1 MGASDGL
8 IMPCNVF
15 YNGKGFE
22 YRDTVL
28 IRMMVFCL
36 EALYSN
42 SLTVRVDVY
51 VELACHM
58 SLMIIVFSYL
68 IYSMMLVKVKL
79 VYLVD

>member
-1 MGASDGL
+1 MGLSCL
-8 IMPCNVF
+8 VMSF

-28 IRMMVFCL
+28 IRMMVFSL
-36 EALYSN
+36 EALYPN

-51 VELACHM
+51 VELACYM